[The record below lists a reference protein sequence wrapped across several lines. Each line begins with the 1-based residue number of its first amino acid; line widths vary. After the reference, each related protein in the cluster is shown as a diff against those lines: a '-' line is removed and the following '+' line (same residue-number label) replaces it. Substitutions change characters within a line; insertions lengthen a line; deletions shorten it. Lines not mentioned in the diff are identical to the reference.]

1 MVAKLLLATGNKG
14 KVRELRE
21 LLCDVNFSIITL
33 DDLEKRPQMPDE
45 TGETYE
51 ENAKIKAS
59 VIAQKTGLLTL
70 ADDSGLEVLC
80 LDNRPGVHSARY
92 DKDEQSRID
101 KLHRELGARIPT
113 AARFVCVVAL
123 SLPTGDSR
131 SFYGE
136 CKGQIIG
143 ERRGAG
149 GFGYDPVF
157 LVEGKDK
164 TMAQLSSAEKNEL
177 SHRARAVRAG
187 AKFLLSS
194 EGKEWLRS

>member
-1 MVAKLLLATGNKG
+1 MAAKLLLATGNKG
-14 KVRELRE
+14 KVRELKE
-21 LLCDVNFSIITL
+21 LLRDVDFSIITL
-33 DDLEKRPQMPDE
+33 DDLAKRPEMPEE

-59 VIAQKTGLLTL
+59 VIAQKTGCLTL

-92 DKDEQSRID
+92 DKDESSRID
-101 KLHRELGARIPT
+101 KLHRELGERIPA
-113 AARFVCVVAL
+113 AARFVCVVTLA
-123 SLPTGDSR
+123 LPTGESR

-143 ERRGAG
+143 ERRGDG

-157 LVEGKDK
+157 LVEGMDK

-187 AKFLLSS
+187 AKFMLSS
-194 EGKEWLRS
+194 EGKDWLRP